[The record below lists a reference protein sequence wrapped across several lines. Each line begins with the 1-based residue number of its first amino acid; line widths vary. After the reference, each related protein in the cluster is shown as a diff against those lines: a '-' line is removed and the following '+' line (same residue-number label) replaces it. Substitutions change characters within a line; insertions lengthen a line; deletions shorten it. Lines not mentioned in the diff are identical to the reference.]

1 MRHHNLNTL
10 RESKSSSWQQEP
22 PTALV
27 HTQSDKVCSHTST
40 GQFSGSSNVI
50 QQEASAPKT
59 QSVTRPH
66 PTDRGRSAASVQQG
80 GSGYNYAASFRQ
92 TSATP
97 SGNPA
102 RDLSTAMSLA
112 ATFGSLSTTSTPH
125 MQSSITSD
133 LDASSGVRPSSS
145 SSLHSSRNRV
155 YLGSRPRSS
164 SSLGIGR
171 GRDAGRAGTN
181 SQKCSLSI

>member
-1 MRHHNLNTL
+1 MNTF
-10 RESKSSSWQQEP
+10 RESKSSSWQQHLP
-22 PTALV
+22 PAPVLP
-27 HTQSDKVCSHTST
+27 QSDKVCSHTST

-59 QSVTRPH
+59 QSVTRPR
-66 PTDRGRSAASVQQG
+66 PTNAASVQQG

-112 ATFGSLSTTSTPH
+112 ATFGSLSTTSTPN

-133 LDASSGVRPSSS
+133 LAASSGVRPSSS

-164 SSLGIGR
+164 SSLGMD
-171 GRDAGRAGTN
+171 RDAGRAGN
-181 SQKCSLSI
+181 SKSVFYL